1 MKCNRALWAA
11 ALIAL
16 LGGCGMAERDD
27 EDRKSYDYLT
37 LHDEAFAQYCLKAFD
52 TNRDGRLSRY
62 EAESVRQIEC
72 RDRGIRS
79 LDQIDAFS
87 RLEIID
93 CSGNELESLDLTK
106 NRELQR
112 IHCANNKLRELSLG
126 SLRRLTELDCRKN
139 LLTEIDLA
147 GNASLQRLDCRN
159 NAFSMLD
166 LSPCSVL
173 LKADVRSNPHLS
185 TVYYRAGQQVN
196 YEAPTVLFAR

>member
-11 ALIAL
+11 ALITL

-62 EAESVRQIEC
+62 EAESVRHIEC

-87 RLEIID
+87 RLESLD

-139 LLTEIDLA
+139 LLTEIALA
-147 GNASLQRLDCRN
+147 GNASLQRLDCCD

-166 LSPCSVL
+166 VSVCSQL

-185 TVYYRAGQQVN
+185 VVYYRAGQQVN
-196 YEAPTVLFAR
+196 YEAPTVLIAR

>member
-87 RLEIID
+87 RLESLE

-139 LLTEIDLA
+139 LLTEIYLA
-147 GNASLQRLDCRN
+147 GNASLQRLDCSN

-166 LSPCSVL
+166 VSVCSQL

-185 TVYYRAGQQVN
+185 VVYYRAGQQVN
-196 YEAPTVLFAR
+196 YEAPTVLIAR